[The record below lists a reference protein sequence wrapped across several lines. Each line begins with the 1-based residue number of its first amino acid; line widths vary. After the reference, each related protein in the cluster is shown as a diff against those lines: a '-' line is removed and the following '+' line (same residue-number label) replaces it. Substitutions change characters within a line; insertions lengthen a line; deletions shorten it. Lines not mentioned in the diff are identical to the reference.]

1 MATSTKDDLLRS
13 TSRARNQC
21 GSVLVFDPA
30 KEVEVP
36 PGVQRVGWSPLTSSR
51 GWDEA
56 LGTASAM
63 VAASR
68 RRAVGDGPSD
78 HWSERAGALLGTLL
92 HAAALSNE
100 PMATTVRWCDR
111 HEGHDAL
118 ERLEDVAGADH
129 PATSL
134 LTGLLATEQREQSAI
149 WSTTS
154 GVLGAYRSLGVLD
167 STSGAELDP
176 RAFVQGAHTLFICS
190 SARRQALLAPLVV
203 GLLGDVQTAAYERGN
218 VERPVLFALDEL
230 ANIAPLP
237 DLPQLVSEGGGQ
249 GVLTIG
255 CLQDLSQARQRW
267 GPIADGFLSI
277 FPATVVLPGVADT
290 RTLALL
296 RDLAGDHDVLA
307 LSQTTSGG
315 STRRDSWSQ
324 SLSTSRRPRLGL
336 DEAARGRS
344 GHALVLSA
352 ENEIGWIELTR
363 SYRDEP
369 WRSLL
374 SRDAPER
381 SR

>member
-1 MATSTKDDLLRS
+1 M
-13 TSRARNQC
+13 
-21 GSVLVFDPA
+21 
-30 KEVEVP
+30 
-36 PGVQRVGWSPLTSSR
+36 
-51 GWDEA
+51 
-56 LGTASAM
+56 
-63 VAASR
+63 
-68 RRAVGDGPSD
+68 
-78 HWSERAGALLGTLL
+78 
-92 HAAALSNE
+92 
-100 PMATTVRWCDR
+100 
-111 HEGHDAL
+111 
-118 ERLEDVAGADH
+118 
-129 PATSL
+129 
-134 LTGLLATEQREQSAI
+134 
-149 WSTTS
+149 
-154 GVLGAYRSLGVLD
+154 
-167 STSGAELDP
+167 
-176 RAFVQGAHTLFICS
+176 
-190 SARRQALLAPLVV
+190 
-203 GLLGDVQTAAYERGN
+203 
-218 VERPVLFALDEL
+218 
-230 ANIAPLP
+230 
-237 DLPQLVSEGGGQ
+237 SEGGGQ